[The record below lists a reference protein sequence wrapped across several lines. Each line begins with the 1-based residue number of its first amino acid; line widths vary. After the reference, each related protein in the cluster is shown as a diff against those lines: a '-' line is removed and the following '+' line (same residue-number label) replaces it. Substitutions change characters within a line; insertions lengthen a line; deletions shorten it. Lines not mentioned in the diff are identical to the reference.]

1 MVVLNFAPVFLIA
14 SANCCFPSGLST
26 TMSLTSGTLIFG
38 PQCATHKPKTFN
50 TMNANDCFGVRDSKA
65 KDQHLP
71 RLRHLKFLDQSNMID
86 LCLSF
91 SLNLFTQFILMVC
104 ISSFWGY
111 LSINQSLLAIYKNK
125 ILYWQRYNWLR
136 TGKSRLFRSLK

>member
-26 TMSLTSGTLIFG
+26 TMSLNSGTLIFG

-91 SLNLFTQFILMVC
+91 SLNLFSQFILMVC
-104 ISSFWGY
+104 ISSFGDTFQSISPY
-111 LSINQSLLAIYKNK
+111 LPYIRI
-125 ILYWQRYNWLR
+125 
-136 TGKSRLFRSLK
+136 RSYIGRDTTACEQASHVCSDL